1 MIHIILYNN
10 NTMKII
16 IDNREHLLYEKCSNL
31 IQKNPDK
38 YKSIK
43 LIKTTLILGDV
54 VITDD
59 SDNTIIIIERK
70 TFSDLLA
77 SIRDGRYNEQSHRL
91 KHASNVHTHNIIYL
105 LEGMF
110 SQVSE
115 DDKKKIYSCMTSI
128 QLFKGFSVIR
138 CSAVEETAELIV
150 NYAEKIDRSMK
161 ANTPL
166 CFTNNSISPTE
177 NLVCEITDTVITQD
191 KYSKFVK
198 KVKKENIT
206 PENIGEIMLC
216 QIPDVSTQAA
226 STVMNEYKTL
236 GNLISALKEN
246 PTCIDQ
252 MSCADKNGKMRKIKK
267 NSLDNIKHYLQGAIC
282 NTGYENL

>member
-1 MIHIILYNN
+1 
-10 NTMKII
+10 MKII
-16 IDNREHLLYEKCSNL
+16 IDDREHLLYEKCTTL
-31 IQKNPDK
+31 IQKNSDK
-38 YKSIK
+38 YKNIQ
-43 LIKTTLILGDV
+43 LIKTTLVLGDV
-54 VITDD
+54 MITDD
-59 SDNTIIIIERK
+59 DDNTIVIIERK

-110 SQVSE
+110 SQVSA

-128 QLFKGFSVIR
+128 QLFKGFSVFR
-138 CSAVEETAELIV
+138 CSSVEETAELIV
-150 NYAEKIDRSMK
+150 NYTEKIERTLK

-166 CFTNNSISPTE
+166 CFANNTNGSSE
-177 NLVCEITDTVITQD
+177 DSCVITDAVIVQD
-191 KYSKFVK
+191 LYSKFVK
-198 KVKKENIT
+198 KIKKENIT
-206 PENIGEIMLC
+206 LENIGEIMLC

-226 STVMNEYKTL
+226 STVMNEFKTL

-246 PTCIDQ
+246 PACIDQ

-267 NSLDNIKHYLQGAIC
+267 NSLDNIKHYLQSA
-282 NTGYENL
+282 NL